1 MKRVLYLTFVAL
13 LALATLGWTDE
24 GVPAYH
30 AAPPARGAKL
40 PPILPK
46 DALWGPQFQ
55 YPYQT
60 HAYELAAKIPNVI
73 YQQPCYCHCDRS
85 AGHKSLRSCFE
96 DTHGAE
102 CGTCL
107 RELYYAYQQT
117 KAGKTPRQIR
127 EGIIRGEWEKIDL
140 QAAASME

>member
-1 MKRVLYLTFVAL
+1 MKRVLYLAFVAV
-13 LALATLGWTDE
+13 LAFATLGWTDE

-30 AAPPARGAKL
+30 PAPPPKGAKL
-40 PPILPK
+40 PAILPA
-46 DALWGPQFQ
+46 DALWGPEFQ

-60 HAYELAAKIPNVI
+60 HAYALAAKIPNVL

-96 DTHGAE
+96 DAHGAE

-117 KAGKTPRQIR
+117 KAGKTPKQIR
-127 EGIIRGEWEKIDL
+127 AGIIRGDWQKIDL
-140 QAAASME
+140 QTAASMQ